1 MVTKPF
7 TLRYPALVRA
17 VFVSVLLTIVAPAIL
32 AQTLDTGILGTVT
45 DEQGTVVPGATV
57 TFTQPATGFTRIV
70 MTGPDGGYEVR
81 YLRPGEYS
89 VEVQLTGFRTE
100 RRKGITLQLSQLARI
115 DVRLRV
121 GEIRDTV
128 EVTAA
133 PPLLQT
139 KARSWEKS

>member
-57 TFTQPATGFTRIV
+57 TFTQPATGFTR
-70 MTGPDGGYEVR
+70 
-81 YLRPGEYS
+81 
-89 VEVQLTGFRTE
+89 
-100 RRKGITLQLSQLARI
+100 
-115 DVRLRV
+115 
-121 GEIRDTV
+121 
-128 EVTAA
+128 
-133 PPLLQT
+133 
-139 KARSWEKS
+139 